1 MQIQAR
7 AMWQGLIDL
16 AWPPQCLIC
25 AAPVGMQ
32 GALCPDCWPD
42 LPMIAGLC
50 CDTCGA
56 PLPGASDHRVAC
68 DDCLRH
74 PPPWHRGRAAMLYD
88 GHARSLVLQLKH
100 NDRADLAVSLGARM
114 AHAAAPLQAEGPM
127 LVVPVPLHPWRLLQ
141 RRYNQSALLA
151 AQVARHLG
159 WPFCPDLLQRRRATP
174 SQARKSREER
184 QKNLEAALRL
194 HPRHAGRAT
203 GAKVLLVDD
212 VMTTGATLAEAT
224 RCLQAAGAAQVCILT
239 LARVAEAV

>member
-1 MQIQAR
+1 
-7 AMWQGLIDL
+7 
-16 AWPPQCLIC
+16 
-25 AAPVGMQ
+25 
-32 GALCPDCWPD
+32 
-42 LPMIAGLC
+42 
-50 CDTCGA
+50 
-56 PLPGASDHRVAC
+56 
-68 DDCLRH
+68 
-74 PPPWHRGRAAMLYD
+74 MLYD

-174 SQARKSREER
+174 SQAGKSREER